1 METFERIKELCKN
14 RGVSVQRLEIELGE
28 KPSSIAKIS
37 SNSKGEKLYKIA
49 QYFGVSMEYLITGS
63 APAAPFVISD
73 EEKAIIMA
81 YRKKSEDAK
90 DIVASSLG
98 VKRQDTGLQSS
109 KVSKK
114 RKAVNE

>member
-1 METFERIKELCKN
+1 MDTFERIKGLCKD

-28 KPSSIAKIS
+28 KPTSIAKIS

-49 QYFGVSMEYLITGS
+49 QYFGVSVEYLITGD
-63 APAAPFVISD
+63 APAAPFFLSD

-98 VKRQDTGLQSS
+98 VKRQDTGSRSS
-109 KVSKK
+109 
-114 RKAVNE
+114 RAAV

>member
-1 METFERIKELCKN
+1 MDTFERIKGLCKD

-28 KPSSIAKIS
+28 KPTSIAKIS

-49 QYFGVSMEYLITGS
+49 QYFGVSVEYLITGD
-63 APAAPFVISD
+63 APAAPFVLSD

-98 VKRQDTGLQSS
+98 VKRQDTGSRSS
-109 KVSKK
+109 
-114 RKAVNE
+114 RAAV